1 MDVQVTIKI
10 SRESLTEVAEI
21 FYQVFKKGISSIEPE
36 SRTEPAIAQE
46 NQPQMPIPQMPIP
59 PMPQPVSAV
68 PTAPPVM
75 VSAAQPVSQQSYS
88 EQVAQKTQLPVQAMT
103 GAPAPTQGPPTT
115 AVTQEYSQDQVA
127 VALSGLIDA
136 GKRDVALQILAM
148 FGAQAL
154 TQIPK
159 ERYPELVLKLREAGA
174 NI

>member
-1 MDVQVTIKI
+1 MDVQVTIRI
-10 SRESLTEVAEI
+10 SRENLTEVAEI
-21 FYQVFKKGISSIEPE
+21 FYQVFKKGISSIDPG
-36 SRTEPAIAQE
+36 SRTEPAIAPV
-46 NQPQMPIPQMPIP
+46 NQPQMPIPPIQ
-59 PMPQPVSAV
+59 QPASAV
-68 PTAPPVM
+68 PTAPPVT
-75 VSAAQPVSQQSYS
+75 VSAAQPVPQQSYS
-88 EQVAQKTQLPVQAMT
+88 EQVAQKTQLPIQAMT

-136 GKRDVALQILAM
+136 GKRDAALQILAM